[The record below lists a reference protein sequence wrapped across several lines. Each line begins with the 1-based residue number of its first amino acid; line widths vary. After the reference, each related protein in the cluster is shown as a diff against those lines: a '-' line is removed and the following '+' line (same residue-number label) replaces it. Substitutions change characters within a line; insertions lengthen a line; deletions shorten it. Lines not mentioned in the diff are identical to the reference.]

1 MSNQNDL
8 SPLYREASPAPI
20 EASSYFVVI
29 EGLDGVGKTELSRRL
44 AAALKQ
50 RLGAE
55 RVRLSHE
62 PNDEFCAGRFLRDV
76 LARRIRPVDDWT
88 LALAFAANRADHTS
102 RLISPFLDGGPAG
115 RVMVCDRYYLSSLVY
130 QSSEALP
137 AAQVMALNRGAR
149 QPDLIL
155 FLDASNEVCY
165 ERMNRRDKDPEMF
178 EDQLEQL
185 REKYR
190 EGIEFLRA
198 RGEVV
203 EIVDAGGDIPAVLAQ
218 MLACIEHHGPAWLR
232 NGAMAAEEPA
242 G

>member
-1 MSNQNDL
+1 
-8 SPLYREASPAPI
+8 
-20 EASSYFVVI
+20 
-29 EGLDGVGKTELSRRL
+29 ELSRRL

-137 AAQVMALNRGAR
+137 AAQVMA
-149 QPDLIL
+149 
-155 FLDASNEVCY
+155 
-165 ERMNRRDKDPEMF
+165 
-178 EDQLEQL
+178 
-185 REKYR
+185 
-190 EGIEFLRA
+190 
-198 RGEVV
+198 
-203 EIVDAGGDIPAVLAQ
+203 
-218 MLACIEHHGPAWLR
+218 
-232 NGAMAAEEPA
+232 
-242 G
+242 